1 MPSIG
6 SVLSAAIAFPVVL
19 VIFHDVLTPPLL

>member
-1 MPSIG
+1 MG

-19 VIFHDVLTPPLL
+19 VIFHDVLTPPWL